1 MPKKR
6 KPHGRDE
13 VMASVLEAASELFA
27 NKGVAGVSVRDIA
40 AKAGVNHGLIHRHFG
55 SKEVLRRQT
64 QEKLSADLIGEMG
77 PGSSFEETMSMA
89 WAALLKHDAYW
100 RVLART
106 LLDGKWQGEIQSDF
120 PFVDLAVQMAK
131 REQEQG
137 RIIED
142 ADPEMIVAGIMAMA
156 LGLEV
161 FQDYILTAAKL
172 TDGDPLETKANIL
185 NFWRNL
191 IKLKEEPPE

>member
-6 KPHGRDE
+6 KPHGREE

-77 PGSSFEETMSMA
+77 PGSSFEETMTMA
-89 WAALLKHDAYW
+89 WAALLKHDAFW

-106 LLDGKWQGEIQSDF
+106 LLDGKWEGEIQSGF
-120 PFVDLAVQMAK
+120 PFVDLAVQMAGK
-131 REQEQG
+131 EQEQG
-137 RIIED
+137 RIMKD
-142 ADPEMIVAGIMAMA
+142 ADPKMIVAGIMAMA
-156 LGLEV
+156 FGLEV
-161 FQDYILTAAKL
+161 FEDYILTAAKL
-172 TDGDPLETKANIL
+172 KDGEPMRIKAEIL

-191 IKLKEEPPE
+191 VRIKEDASE

>member
-131 REQEQG
+131 KEQEQG
-137 RIIED
+137 RVIED
-142 ADPEMIVAGIMAMA
+142 ADPKMIVAGIMAMA

-172 TDGDPLETKANIL
+172 KDGDPLATKANIL
-185 NFWRNL
+185 NFWRDL
-191 IKLKEEPPE
+191 VKLEEEPPE